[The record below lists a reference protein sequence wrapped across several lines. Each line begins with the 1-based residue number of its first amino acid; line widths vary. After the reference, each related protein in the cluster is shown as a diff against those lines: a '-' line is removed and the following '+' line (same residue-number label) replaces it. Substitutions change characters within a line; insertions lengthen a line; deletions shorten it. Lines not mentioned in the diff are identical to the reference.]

1 MTKRNSIYRRRGK
14 RAFDFVLA
22 SLGLLILSPLL
33 VLCAIAVRLTS
44 RGPIFFC
51 QVRPGLQGR
60 PFKLFKFRT
69 MRQGAEKSGAA
80 VVVPKDSRL
89 TPIGALLRRTKLD
102 EIPQLIN
109 VLLGDISLVGPR
121 PRPQENIDLRRPE
134 ERALLGVRPGI
145 TSYATV
151 YHHSE
156 EEYCN
161 QQKDP
166 HVAYQEIQ
174 SHKCHLDAAYLED
187 MSFWVD
193 IKLLLLTLV
202 LVMPGKGKPERT
214 KFGTLKVGP
223 YSRATKMLLEGLFC
237 ALAVWLAYWLRF
249 DEHMPQARHIQRDL
263 FIVFLPLTRLTVN
276 RILGAYN
283 MFWRYV
289 NRVDAMVLAMDNA
302 VVSAALLLLR
312 LMLPE
317 VAAGPSLFS
326 VPLGVIIPEYLLVV
340 FGTAGMRLLRRNL
353 YVASHRYQPSPP
365 SERRRIL
372 ILGAGLTGLEMA
384 LAMAR
389 RPHLEVIGFLDDDP
403 SKRGC
408 VIGGFRVLG
417 DSGRLSDILSVR
429 QITDLIICAQ
439 SVSPAHLRRI
449 REACRPLGVLN
460 HLIPTLDQ
468 ALGLGQIHEE
478 MVVAP
483 LEMIGKASRTAKGSA

>member
-1 MTKRNSIYRRRGK
+1 MRKGNWIYRRWGK
-14 RAFDFVLA
+14 RALDLVLA
-22 SLGLLILSPLL
+22 SLGLLILSPLS
-33 VLCAIAVRLTS
+33 VLCAIAVWLTS
-44 RGPIFFC
+44 RGPIFFR
-51 QVRPGLQGR
+51 QVRPGLDGR

-121 PRPQENIDLRRPE
+121 PRPQENIDFRRPE
-134 ERALLGVRPGI
+134 ECALLNVRPGI

-166 HVAYQEIQ
+166 HAAYQEIQ
-174 SHKCHLDAAYLED
+174 THKCHLDAAYLED
-187 MSFWVD
+187 ISFLVD
-193 IKLLLLTLV
+193 IKLILLTLA
-202 LVMPGKGKPERT
+202 LVMPGKGKPEKT

-223 YSRATKMLLEGLFC
+223 YSRATKMLLEGSFC

-249 DEHMPQARHIQRDL
+249 DEHMPQARHVQRDL
-263 FIVFLPLTRLTVN
+263 FIVLLPLTRLTVN

-283 MFWRYV
+283 MVWRYV
-289 NRVDAMVLAMDNA
+289 NRVDARILIMNHA
-302 VVSAALLLLR
+302 VISIALLFLR

-317 VAAGPSLFS
+317 AAPRLSLLS
-326 VPLGVIIPEYLLVV
+326 VPVGVIVPEYLLVV
-340 FGTAGMRLLRRNL
+340 CGTLGIRLLRRTL
-353 YVASHRYQPSPP
+353 YEANHRYQPSPP
-365 SERRRIL
+365 TEHRRIL
-372 ILGAGLTGLEMA
+372 ILGAGLTGLEIA

-389 RPHLEVIGFLDDDP
+389 RPHLEVVGFVDDDP
-403 SKRGC
+403 SKLGC
-408 VIGGFRVLG
+408 VIGGFRVLV
-417 DSGRLSDILSVR
+417 DSRRLSDTLSVHK
-429 QITDLIICAQ
+429 ITDLIICAQ
-439 SVSPAHLRRI
+439 SIPQPHLRRI
-449 REACRPLGVLN
+449 REACRSLGVLE

-468 ALGLGQIHEE
+468 VLSLGQMHQEA
-478 MVVAP
+478 VVAP
-483 LEMIGKASRTAKGSA
+483 LELIGKAARAAKGSA